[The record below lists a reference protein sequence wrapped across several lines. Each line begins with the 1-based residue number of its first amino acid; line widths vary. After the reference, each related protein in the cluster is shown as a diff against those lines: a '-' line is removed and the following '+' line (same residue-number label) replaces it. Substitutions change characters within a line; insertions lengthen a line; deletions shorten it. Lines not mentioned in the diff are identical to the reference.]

1 MSTHAPSG
9 LTSRRRFLQSLVGI
23 GALVGPSLSSVSS
36 LLAEEPKSPSND
48 KRKLG
53 IALLGL
59 GGYSTGQLAPALHET
74 RHCRLAGVVTGTP
87 AKAERWKRQYN
98 LPASC
103 VYNYEN
109 FDRIADN
116 PEIDIVY
123 VVTPNALHRDF
134 VIRAAKAG
142 KHVICEKPMATSV
155 EDCDRMIDACRNAN
169 RKLSIGYRL
178 HFEPHNLEAV
188 RIGTERIFGPLTIV
202 KAGHGF
208 HGSGGTWRFDK
219 KLAGGG
225 PLMDV
230 GIYCVQAACYVTGE
244 EPVAVTAVEKPKT
257 DPERFREVEET
268 LTWTMEF
275 PSGTRAECITS
286 YNENYN
292 HLRGEAANGWFE
304 LSPAYS
310 YRGIR
315 GKTSSGRMDFPQVN
329 QQAIQMDAFA
339 KCIQDGTSSS
349 VPGEMGRR
357 DVRYLMAIYEAA
369 RTGKRVTL

>member
-1 MSTHAPSG
+1 MSSTPSPG
-9 LTSRRRFLQSLVGI
+9 FSTRRRFLQSLVGL
-23 GALVGPSLSSVSS
+23 GAFVGPSMSS
-36 LLAEEPKSPSND
+36 LSPLLAAEPNKTPD
-48 KRKLG
+48 GQRKLG
-53 IALLGL
+53 VALLGL
-59 GGYSTGQLAPALHET
+59 GGYAGGQLAPALQET
-74 RHCRLAGVVTGTP
+74 RYCRLAGIVTGTP
-87 AKAERWKRQYN
+87 AKAERWKQRYG

-103 VYNYEN
+103 VYNYET

-155 EDCDRMIDACRNAN
+155 EDCDRMIEACRNAN
-169 RKLSIGYRL
+169 RQLSVGYRL
-178 HFEPHNLEAV
+178 HFEPHNLEAA
-188 RIGTERIFGPLTIV
+188 RIGTEKVFGPIKTIR
-202 KAGHGF
+202 AGHGF
-208 HGSGGTWRFDK
+208 RTSGGGWRLDP

-244 EPVAVTAVEKPKT
+244 EPIAVTAQEKPKT
-257 DPERFREVEET
+257 DPERFRGVEET

-275 PSGTRAECITS
+275 PSGTRAEGITS
-286 YNENYN
+286 YNEGHNF
-292 HLRGEAANGWFE
+292 LRGEADQGWFE

-310 YRGIR
+310 YRGIQGR
-315 GKTSSGRMDFPQVN
+315 TSRGRMDFPQVN

-339 KCIQDGTSSS
+339 KCIQQNTPSS

-357 DVRYLMAIYEAA
+357 DVRYLYAIYEAA